1 MFKKISNCKNET
13 LRSRIHL
20 VRTTTDISRVT
31 RISKWT
37 SNRRKREERN
47 LMSCDHEGIPLLVW
61 KVTSSVTNL
70 KLEQGPLH
78 TASDAQHILRTLRY
92 SISKLSVWRH
102 CRRLDFESGSKES
115 KNLISCISRKKW
127 WMWYHDKP
135 LYTIEGWKS
144 AIFSNETNMNVL
156 PSIKIRDKN

>member
-37 SNRRKREERN
+37 INRRKREERN
-47 LMSCDHEGIPLLVW
+47 LMSRDHEGLPLLVW

-70 KLEQGPLH
+70 KLGQGPLN
-78 TASDAQHILRTLRY
+78 TVSDAQHILRTLRY

-102 CRRLDFESGSKES
+102 CRKLDFESGSKES
-115 KNLISCISRKKW
+115 KNFISCTSRKKRW
-127 WMWYHDKP
+127 KWYHDKP
-135 LYTIEGWKS
+135 SHTIEGWKTI
-144 AIFSNETNMNVL
+144 IFSRETNMNVMSAD
-156 PSIKIRDKN
+156 SIH

>member
-20 VRTTTDISRVT
+20 VRTTTDISRIT

-37 SNRRKREERN
+37 INRRKREERS
-47 LMSCDHEGIPLLVW
+47 LMSPDHEGIPLLAW
-61 KVTSSVTNL
+61 KVISSVTNL
-70 KLEQGPLH
+70 KLGQGPLH
-78 TASDAQHILRTLRY
+78 TVSDAQHISRTLRY
-92 SISKLSVWRH
+92 SISKLLVWRH
-102 CRRLDFESGSKES
+102 CRNIDFESGSKES
-115 KNLISCISRKKW
+115 KNFISCISRKKR

-144 AIFSNETNMNVL
+144 AIFSNETNMN
-156 PSIKIRDKN
+156 IMDADGTH

>member
-13 LRSRIHL
+13 LRSRIRL

-37 SNRRKREERN
+37 INRRKREERN

-70 KLEQGPLH
+70 KLGQGPLH
-78 TASDAQHILRTLRY
+78 TVSDAQHISRTLRY
-92 SISKLSVWRH
+92 SISKLLAWRH
-102 CRRLDFESGSKES
+102 SWKLDFESGSKES
-115 KNLISCISRKKW
+115 KNAISCISRKKR
-127 WMWYHDKP
+127 WMWYHNKP

-144 AIFSNETNMNVL
+144 AIFSNETNMNVMDADR
-156 PSIKIRDKN
+156 IH